1 MKQVKC
7 PNCHEWSSKSDSCEY
22 CGATINREQRALEKS
37 GDDSKITAPKPPGK
51 LQRFFDYAQ
60 KSKNPFVKLLYYIII
75 SIWGVYVGLVVL
87 ILYIAVA
94 ASG

>member
-7 PNCHEWSSKSDSCEY
+7 PHCHKWSSNPEICEH
-22 CGATINREQRALEKS
+22 CGKAISREKRELEKS
-37 GDDSKITAPKPPGK
+37 GGKKKVSAPEPPGK
-51 LQRFFDYAQ
+51 LQQFFEYAQ
-60 KSKNPFVKLLYYIII
+60 KSNNPFVKLLYYVVV
-75 SIWGVYVGLVVL
+75 SIWGLYVGLVVI

>member
-7 PNCHEWSSKSDSCEY
+7 PNCHEWSSQEDI
-22 CGATINREQRALEKS
+22 CGHCGSALGREQRELEKS
-37 GDDSKITAPKPPGK
+37 GGEVKVTAPEPPGR
-51 LQRFFDYAQ
+51 LQQFFEYAQ
-60 KSKNPFVKLLYYIII
+60 KSKNPFVKLLYFIVM

>member
-7 PNCHEWSSKSDSCEY
+7 PHCQAWSSTSDSCEH
-22 CGATINREQRALEKS
+22 CGKPISREKREEEKT
-37 GDDSKITAPKPPGK
+37 GGSKKVTAPEPPGA
-51 LQRFFDYAQ
+51 LQRFFEYAQ
-60 KSKNPFVKLLYYIII
+60 KSKNPFIKLLYVIVV
-75 SIWGVYVGLVVL
+75 SIWGLYVGLVVL